1 MEIYFQSL
9 SLELLQGKLV
19 LHLSSSFLPVL
30 KLHEDKCKHYIG
42 QMAINKV

>member
-30 KLHEDKCKHYIG
+30 KLHEDKCKHCIG
-42 QMAINKV
+42 QMVINKV